1 MFVFPLHQ
9 AVSPTGN
16 AGPGEEPL
24 LLMLHEEG
32 SDIRN
37 MFEGSNH
44 NADIG
49 TSEIVVVG
57 DASGFTAEEEVN
69 FHSDP
74 IFVGLQ

>member
-1 MFVFPLHQ
+1 MLVFLLHQ

-16 AGPGEEPL
+16 VEPGKEPL

-32 SDIRN
+32 SDIQN

-44 NADIG
+44 HADIG

-57 DASGFTAEEEVN
+57 DASGFTTEEEVN
-69 FHSDP
+69 F
-74 IFVGLQ
+74 